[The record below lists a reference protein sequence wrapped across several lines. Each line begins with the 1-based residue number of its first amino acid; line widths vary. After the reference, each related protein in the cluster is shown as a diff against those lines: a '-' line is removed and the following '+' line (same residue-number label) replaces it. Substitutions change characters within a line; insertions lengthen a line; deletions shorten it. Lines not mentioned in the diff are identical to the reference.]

1 MDRGA
6 WRATVHRV
14 AESNMTEATEHT
26 CMHAHG
32 NQWDF
37 RMENNLPAMKD
48 IWVQSLGQKDPLEKE
63 TATHSNMLTWIIPW
77 REEPDGLWWATVPR
91 IKRVRNF

>member
-1 MDRGA
+1 MSLFIFLRKSRDVLGFLSSS
-6 WRATVHRV
+6 VV
-14 AESNMTEATEHT
+14 KNP
-26 CMHAHG
+26 
-32 NQWDF
+32 
-37 RMENNLPAMKD
+37 PAKQETG
-48 IWVQSLGQKDPLEKE
+48 VQSLGQKDPLEKE